1 MDTELAFHKITL
13 SDRGLF
19 EQYMAKS
26 KLRNCD
32 LSFANIYCWQDTYH
46 SEIAEYGGFMLIRF
60 RLESDESAYM
70 QPIGEGDIRPIIEIL
85 KADATQ
91 CGVPLHIFGATQQWC
106 EELDKLYPNEFAFS
120 QQRANA
126 DYIYLTSDLATLP
139 GRRYQPK
146 RNHINRFTS
155 LYSWHYEPLS
165 IANIADC
172 IRLNMRWMKTKNC
185 CSKPSEYAEQYAI
198 QRAFLEF
205 DNLPLR
211 GGILYANNEPA
222 AFTYGSQIN
231 SDTFCIH
238 IEKADPNIEGS
249 ATMINQLFA
258 KEIAAE
264 YQYINREEDLGLEG
278 LRYAKLKYHPIELLS
293 KVSARMLAE
302 RERQI
307 RTLWQEVFGDSREQ
321 VDAFLSNYYS
331 ADTTLTAEVD
341 GRTISMLHIVPMR
354 DVEGRKAAYIY
365 AVATETA
372 HRGQGLASQLLSQ
385 AMQKIEEGEYDY
397 AFLIPSND
405 DARRLYLRHGF
416 REPLLHVNFGGE
428 YDFGTG
434 NTEANLAMVHPIATK
449 DYPTAEISTIG

>member
-1 MDTELAFHKITL
+1 MNTEPAFHKITL
-13 SDRGLF
+13 SDRELF
-19 EQYMAKS
+19 EQYMAQS
-26 KLRNCD
+26 ELRNCD

-60 RLESDESAYM
+60 RLESDEPAYM

-85 KADATQ
+85 KADAAQ
-91 CGVPLHIFGATQQWC
+91 FGVPLHIFGATQQWC
-106 EELDKLYPNEFAFS
+106 EELETLYPNDFAFS

-126 DYIYLTSDLATLP
+126 DYIYLASDLATLP

-155 LYSWHYEPLS
+155 RYSWRYEPLS

-172 IRLNMRWMKTKNC
+172 VRLNMRWMKNKNC
-185 CSKPSEYAEQYAI
+185 CSMPSEYAEQYAI

-211 GGILYANNEPA
+211 GGILYANDEPA

-258 KEIAAE
+258 KEIVAE

-278 LRYAKLKYHPIELLS
+278 LRYAKMKYHPIELLS
-293 KVSARMLAE
+293 KISARLLNE

-321 VDAFLSNYYS
+321 IDTFLGNYYS
-331 ADTTLTAEVD
+331 PDTTLTSEAD
-341 GRTISMLHIVPMR
+341 GRTISMLHIVPMQ

-365 AVATETA
+365 AVATDAA
-372 HRGQGLASQLLSQ
+372 HRGEGFASQLLSQ
-385 AMQKIEEGEYDY
+385 AIQKIEEGEYDY
-397 AFLIPSND
+397 AFLIPSGE

-416 REPLLHVNFGGE
+416 REPLLPVRFGNE

-434 NTEANLAMVHPIATK
+434 NAEANLAMVHPIATK
-449 DYPTAEISTIG
+449 DYPTVEISTIG